1 MSFLLLPF
9 SSNSIPT
16 IFCNRIIL
24 QQIRNLKK
32 QELAFHHKCSE
43 TYSSRPW
50 TSLVKPT
57 AEEGLL
63 SPLSLGPTHHYL
75 FSYLSLL
82 LFGRTCIVFYSCL
95 DSSYF
100 SFLPKLAGSMDES

>member
-1 MSFLLLPF
+1 MSFSLLPF
-9 SSNSIPT
+9 SNNSIPT

-57 AEEGLL
+57 AEKGLL

-82 LFGRTCIVFYSCL
+82 LFGRTWHCL
-95 DSSYF
+95 LFLFEFLIFLFSSKTGWF
-100 SFLPKLAGSMDES
+100 NG

>member
-9 SSNSIPT
+9 SNNSIPT